1 MADNKRDYY
10 EVLGVDKSASD
21 DVIKKA
27 YRKLAKQYHPDLNP
41 GDKNAEAKFKEVNEA
56 YEVLSDKDKKA
67 RYDQFGQAGVDP
79 NFGAGGGGY
88 AGGGFGDMDFDL
100 GDIFSSFFGG
110 GGGRRGGNPNA
121 PRQGSDVTASVIIS
135 FEEAAKG
142 CKKQISVPI
151 VERCSACGG
160 SGDTI
165 DDGGEDY
172 SGNEVNTPDSFE
184 GMVKDS
190 ELATNYAMYWG
201 TWVDA
206 DNNSELIV
214 AMADSGDEVRFDLYQ
229 DGSIE
234 ASGFVQFSQEYSG
247 DYFYNEFDGW
257 AHHCWLADDGTLQIE
272 GFGGF
277 EKDAS
282 AGDMGASDTG
292 DADADVSALAGMWY
306 LDGDV
311 NAASWIELDGSGIWT
326 LYERSAEGDWSEVD
340 YGTLRANGDSQY
352 EAVSDAYEGV
362 SYDAYLADDNAM
374 YWGGENDYY
383 QRT

>member
-1 MADNKRDYY
+1 MKNRKSYY
-10 EVLGVDKSASD
+10 SLL
-21 DVIKKA
+21 
-27 YRKLAKQYHPDLNP
+27 LAL
-41 GDKNAEAKFKEVNEA
+41 A
-56 YEVLSDKDKKA
+56 LC
-67 RYDQFGQAGVDP
+67 
-79 NFGAGGGGY
+79 
-88 AGGGFGDMDFDL
+88 L
-100 GDIFSSFFGG
+100 CL
-110 GGGRRGGNPNA
+110 
-121 PRQGSDVTASVIIS
+121 T
-135 FEEAAKG
+135 
-142 CKKQISVPI
+142 
-151 VERCSACGG
+151 ACGG

-282 AGDMGASDTG
+282 AGDMDASDT
-292 DADADVSALAGMWY
+292 ALPTMFPRWR
-306 LDGDV
+306 V
-311 NAASWIELDGSGIWT
+311 CGIWT
-326 LYERSAEGDWSEVD
+326 A
-340 YGTLRANGDSQY
+340 T
-352 EAVSDAYEGV
+352 
-362 SYDAYLADDNAM
+362 
-374 YWGGENDYY
+374 
-383 QRT
+383 

>member
-1 MADNKRDYY
+1 MKNRKSYY
-10 EVLGVDKSASD
+10 SLL
-21 DVIKKA
+21 
-27 YRKLAKQYHPDLNP
+27 LAL
-41 GDKNAEAKFKEVNEA
+41 A
-56 YEVLSDKDKKA
+56 LC
-67 RYDQFGQAGVDP
+67 
-79 NFGAGGGGY
+79 
-88 AGGGFGDMDFDL
+88 L
-100 GDIFSSFFGG
+100 CL
-110 GGGRRGGNPNA
+110 
-121 PRQGSDVTASVIIS
+121 T
-135 FEEAAKG
+135 
-142 CKKQISVPI
+142 
-151 VERCSACGG
+151 ACGG

-229 DGSIE
+229 DGNIE

-247 DYFYNEFDGW
+247 DYFYNEFDGG

-277 EKDAS
+277 EKDTS
-282 AGDMGASDTG
+282 AGDMDASDTG

-311 NAASWIELDGSGIWT
+311 NAASWIEFDGSGIWT

-340 YGTLRANGDSQY
+340 YGTLRANGDNQY
-352 EAVSDAYEGV
+352 EAVSDAYEDV
-362 SYDAYLADDNAM
+362 SYDLYLADDNAM

>member
-1 MADNKRDYY
+1 MKNRKSYY
-10 EVLGVDKSASD
+10 SLLLALVLC
-21 DVIKKA
+21 
-27 YRKLAKQYHPDLNP
+27 LCL
-41 GDKNAEAKFKEVNEA
+41 
-56 YEVLSDKDKKA
+56 
-67 RYDQFGQAGVDP
+67 
-79 NFGAGGGGY
+79 
-88 AGGGFGDMDFDL
+88 
-100 GDIFSSFFGG
+100 
-110 GGGRRGGNPNA
+110 
-121 PRQGSDVTASVIIS
+121 T
-135 FEEAAKG
+135 
-142 CKKQISVPI
+142 
-151 VERCSACGG
+151 ACGG

-282 AGDMGASDTG
+282 AGDHGRVGYRRCRRCFRAG
-292 DADADVSALAGMWY
+292 GHVVSGRRRECR
-306 LDGDV
+306 
-311 NAASWIELDGSGIWT
+311 ELD
-326 LYERSAEGDWSEVD
+326 RARR
-340 YGTLRANGDSQY
+340 LRHLD
-352 EAVSDAYEGV
+352 AV
-362 SYDAYLADDNAM
+362 
-374 YWGGENDYY
+374 
-383 QRT
+383 

>member
-1 MADNKRDYY
+1 MKNRKSYY
-10 EVLGVDKSASD
+10 SLLLALVLC
-21 DVIKKA
+21 
-27 YRKLAKQYHPDLNP
+27 LCL
-41 GDKNAEAKFKEVNEA
+41 
-56 YEVLSDKDKKA
+56 
-67 RYDQFGQAGVDP
+67 
-79 NFGAGGGGY
+79 
-88 AGGGFGDMDFDL
+88 
-100 GDIFSSFFGG
+100 
-110 GGGRRGGNPNA
+110 
-121 PRQGSDVTASVIIS
+121 T
-135 FEEAAKG
+135 
-142 CKKQISVPI
+142 
-151 VERCSACGG
+151 ACGG

-190 ELATNYAMYWG
+190 KLATNYAMYWG

-282 AGDMGASDTG
+282 AGDMDASDTG
-292 DADADVSALAGMWY
+292 AADADVSALAGMWY

-340 YGTLRANGDSQY
+340 YGTLRANGDNQY
-352 EAVSDAYEGV
+352 EAVSDAYEDV
-362 SYDAYLADDNAM
+362 SYDLYLADDNAM

>member
-1 MADNKRDYY
+1 MKNRKSYY
-10 EVLGVDKSASD
+10 SLLLALVLC
-21 DVIKKA
+21 
-27 YRKLAKQYHPDLNP
+27 LCL
-41 GDKNAEAKFKEVNEA
+41 
-56 YEVLSDKDKKA
+56 
-67 RYDQFGQAGVDP
+67 
-79 NFGAGGGGY
+79 
-88 AGGGFGDMDFDL
+88 
-100 GDIFSSFFGG
+100 
-110 GGGRRGGNPNA
+110 
-121 PRQGSDVTASVIIS
+121 T
-135 FEEAAKG
+135 
-142 CKKQISVPI
+142 
-151 VERCSACGG
+151 ACGG

-277 EKDAS
+277 EKDTS
-282 AGDMGASDTG
+282 AGDMDASDTG
-292 DADADVSALAGMWY
+292 AADDVSALAGMWY

-311 NAASWIELDGSGIWT
+311 NAASWIELGAVALQKIG
-326 LYERSAEGDWSEVD
+326 EHR
-340 YGTLRANGDSQY
+340 LR
-352 EAVSDAYEGV
+352 VP
-362 SYDAYLADDNAM
+362 YLVGFDHPIRHRRIAFFPQAARICFKSI
-374 YWGGENDYY
+374 
-383 QRT
+383 QICT

>member
-1 MADNKRDYY
+1 MKNRKSYY
-10 EVLGVDKSASD
+10 SLLLALVLC
-21 DVIKKA
+21 
-27 YRKLAKQYHPDLNP
+27 LCL
-41 GDKNAEAKFKEVNEA
+41 
-56 YEVLSDKDKKA
+56 
-67 RYDQFGQAGVDP
+67 
-79 NFGAGGGGY
+79 
-88 AGGGFGDMDFDL
+88 
-100 GDIFSSFFGG
+100 
-110 GGGRRGGNPNA
+110 
-121 PRQGSDVTASVIIS
+121 T
-135 FEEAAKG
+135 
-142 CKKQISVPI
+142 
-151 VERCSACGG
+151 ACGG

-172 SGNEVNTPDSFE
+172 GSDEVSAPDSFE
-184 GMVKDS
+184 GMIKDS

-282 AGDMGASDTG
+282 AGDMDASDT
-292 DADADVSALAGMWY
+292 ALPTPTFPRWRAC
-306 LDGDV
+306 
-311 NAASWIELDGSGIWT
+311 GIWT
-326 LYERSAEGDWSEVD
+326 A
-340 YGTLRANGDSQY
+340 T
-352 EAVSDAYEGV
+352 
-362 SYDAYLADDNAM
+362 
-374 YWGGENDYY
+374 
-383 QRT
+383 

>member
-1 MADNKRDYY
+1 MKNRKSYY
-10 EVLGVDKSASD
+10 SLL
-21 DVIKKA
+21 
-27 YRKLAKQYHPDLNP
+27 LAL
-41 GDKNAEAKFKEVNEA
+41 A
-56 YEVLSDKDKKA
+56 LC
-67 RYDQFGQAGVDP
+67 
-79 NFGAGGGGY
+79 
-88 AGGGFGDMDFDL
+88 L
-100 GDIFSSFFGG
+100 CL
-110 GGGRRGGNPNA
+110 
-121 PRQGSDVTASVIIS
+121 T
-135 FEEAAKG
+135 
-142 CKKQISVPI
+142 
-151 VERCSACGG
+151 ACGG

-229 DGSIE
+229 DGNIE

-272 GFGGF
+272 G
-277 EKDAS
+277 
-282 AGDMGASDTG
+282 
-292 DADADVSALAGMWY
+292 
-306 LDGDV
+306 
-311 NAASWIELDGSGIWT
+311 SGIWT

-340 YGTLRANGDSQY
+340 YGTLRANGDNQY
-352 EAVSDAYEGV
+352 EAVSDAYEDV
-362 SYDAYLADDNAM
+362 SYDLYLADDNAM

>member
-1 MADNKRDYY
+1 MKNRKSYY
-10 EVLGVDKSASD
+10 SLLLALVLC
-21 DVIKKA
+21 
-27 YRKLAKQYHPDLNP
+27 LCL
-41 GDKNAEAKFKEVNEA
+41 
-56 YEVLSDKDKKA
+56 
-67 RYDQFGQAGVDP
+67 
-79 NFGAGGGGY
+79 
-88 AGGGFGDMDFDL
+88 
-100 GDIFSSFFGG
+100 
-110 GGGRRGGNPNA
+110 
-121 PRQGSDVTASVIIS
+121 T
-135 FEEAAKG
+135 
-142 CKKQISVPI
+142 
-151 VERCSACGG
+151 ACGG

-272 GFGGF
+272 GNFLILLACDVF
-277 EKDAS
+277 DVPYRS
-282 AGDMGASDTG
+282 A
-292 DADADVSALAGMWY
+292 
-306 LDGDV
+306 DG
-311 NAASWIELDGSGIWT
+311 EM
-326 LYERSAEGDWSEVD
+326 AEGDSERV
-340 YGTLRANGDSQY
+340 Y
-352 EAVSDAYEGV
+352 EYFFSEDCCT
-362 SYDAYLADDNAM
+362 NK
-374 YWGGENDYY
+374 
-383 QRT
+383 

>member
-1 MADNKRDYY
+1 MKKRAILA
-10 EVLGVDKSASD
+10 LG
-21 DVIKKA
+21 
-27 YRKLAKQYHPDLNP
+27 LA
-41 GDKNAEAKFKEVNEA
+41 
-56 YEVLSDKDKKA
+56 
-67 RYDQFGQAGVDP
+67 
-79 NFGAGGGGY
+79 
-88 AGGGFGDMDFDL
+88 
-100 GDIFSSFFGG
+100 
-110 GGGRRGGNPNA
+110 
-121 PRQGSDVTASVIIS
+121 TALLLT
-135 FEEAAKG
+135 
-142 CKKQISVPI
+142 
-151 VERCSACGG
+151 ACGG

-172 SGNEVNTPDSFE
+172 GSDEVSAPDSFE

-277 EKDAS
+277 ELGFNAS
-282 AGDMGASDTG
+282 NGFLGAFQVFAG
-292 DADADVSALAGMWY
+292 LEQLEELKLRAGGHVVY
-306 LDGDV
+306 GRRRECR
-311 NAASWIELDGSGIWT
+311 ELD
-326 LYERSAEGDWSEVD
+326 RARR
-340 YGTLRANGDSQY
+340 LRHLD
-352 EAVSDAYEGV
+352 AV
-362 SYDAYLADDNAM
+362 
-374 YWGGENDYY
+374 
-383 QRT
+383 

>member
-1 MADNKRDYY
+1 MKNRKSYY
-10 EVLGVDKSASD
+10 SLLLALVLC
-21 DVIKKA
+21 
-27 YRKLAKQYHPDLNP
+27 LCL
-41 GDKNAEAKFKEVNEA
+41 
-56 YEVLSDKDKKA
+56 
-67 RYDQFGQAGVDP
+67 
-79 NFGAGGGGY
+79 
-88 AGGGFGDMDFDL
+88 
-100 GDIFSSFFGG
+100 
-110 GGGRRGGNPNA
+110 
-121 PRQGSDVTASVIIS
+121 T
-135 FEEAAKG
+135 
-142 CKKQISVPI
+142 
-151 VERCSACGG
+151 ACGG

-282 AGDMGASDTG
+282 AGDMDASDTG
-292 DADADVSALAGMWY
+292 DADADGSSSTAPASGRCMSARPRAIG
-306 LDGDV
+306 
-311 NAASWIELDGSGIWT
+311 A
-326 LYERSAEGDWSEVD
+326 RSITGRSVRTE
-340 YGTLRANGDSQY
+340 TANTRRY
-352 EAVSDAYEGV
+352 P
-362 SYDAYLADDNAM
+362 M
-374 YWGGENDYY
+374 RM
-383 QRT
+383 RT

>member
-1 MADNKRDYY
+1 MKNRKSYY
-10 EVLGVDKSASD
+10 SLL
-21 DVIKKA
+21 
-27 YRKLAKQYHPDLNP
+27 LAL
-41 GDKNAEAKFKEVNEA
+41 A
-56 YEVLSDKDKKA
+56 LC
-67 RYDQFGQAGVDP
+67 
-79 NFGAGGGGY
+79 
-88 AGGGFGDMDFDL
+88 L
-100 GDIFSSFFGG
+100 CL
-110 GGGRRGGNPNA
+110 
-121 PRQGSDVTASVIIS
+121 T
-135 FEEAAKG
+135 
-142 CKKQISVPI
+142 
-151 VERCSACGG
+151 ACGG

-229 DGSIE
+229 DGNIE

-277 EKDAS
+277 VGLFQKIAAVAFMRLLTVPRAAARRAQQMNDLPQILQIVVCFLFKMYHIYAPIARGFPVYAQFLHRRCSLSAIFSPFGRAS
-282 AGDMGASDTG
+282 RSSRRTAPSATASTP
-292 DADADVSALAGMWY
+292 
-306 LDGDV
+306 
-311 NAASWIELDGSGIWT
+311 
-326 LYERSAEGDWSEVD
+326 
-340 YGTLRANGDSQY
+340 
-352 EAVSDAYEGV
+352 
-362 SYDAYLADDNAM
+362 
-374 YWGGENDYY
+374 
-383 QRT
+383 

>member
-1 MADNKRDYY
+1 MKNRKSYY
-10 EVLGVDKSASD
+10 SLLLALVLC
-21 DVIKKA
+21 
-27 YRKLAKQYHPDLNP
+27 LCL
-41 GDKNAEAKFKEVNEA
+41 
-56 YEVLSDKDKKA
+56 
-67 RYDQFGQAGVDP
+67 
-79 NFGAGGGGY
+79 
-88 AGGGFGDMDFDL
+88 
-100 GDIFSSFFGG
+100 
-110 GGGRRGGNPNA
+110 
-121 PRQGSDVTASVIIS
+121 T
-135 FEEAAKG
+135 
-142 CKKQISVPI
+142 
-151 VERCSACGG
+151 ACGG

-172 SGNEVNTPDSFE
+172 GSDEVSAPDSFE

-277 EKDAS
+277 EKDTS
-282 AGDMGASDTG
+282 AGDHGRVG
-292 DADADVSALAGMWY
+292 HGRCRQCFRAGGHVVY
-306 LDGDV
+306 GRRRECR
-311 NAASWIELDGSGIWT
+311 ELD
-326 LYERSAEGDWSEVD
+326 RARR
-340 YGTLRANGDSQY
+340 LRHLD
-352 EAVSDAYEGV
+352 AV
-362 SYDAYLADDNAM
+362 
-374 YWGGENDYY
+374 
-383 QRT
+383 

>member
-1 MADNKRDYY
+1 MKNRKSYY
-10 EVLGVDKSASD
+10 SLLLALVLC
-21 DVIKKA
+21 
-27 YRKLAKQYHPDLNP
+27 LCL
-41 GDKNAEAKFKEVNEA
+41 
-56 YEVLSDKDKKA
+56 
-67 RYDQFGQAGVDP
+67 
-79 NFGAGGGGY
+79 
-88 AGGGFGDMDFDL
+88 
-100 GDIFSSFFGG
+100 
-110 GGGRRGGNPNA
+110 
-121 PRQGSDVTASVIIS
+121 T
-135 FEEAAKG
+135 
-142 CKKQISVPI
+142 
-151 VERCSACGG
+151 ACGG

-214 AMADSGDEVRFDLYQ
+214 AMADSGDEIRFDLYQ

-282 AGDMGASDTG
+282 AGDMDASDTG
-292 DADADVSALAGMWY
+292 AADDVSALAGMWY

-311 NAASWIELDGSGIWT
+311 NAASWIEFDGSGIWT

-352 EAVSDAYEGV
+352 EAVSDAYEDV
-362 SYDAYLADDNAM
+362 SYDLYLADDNAM